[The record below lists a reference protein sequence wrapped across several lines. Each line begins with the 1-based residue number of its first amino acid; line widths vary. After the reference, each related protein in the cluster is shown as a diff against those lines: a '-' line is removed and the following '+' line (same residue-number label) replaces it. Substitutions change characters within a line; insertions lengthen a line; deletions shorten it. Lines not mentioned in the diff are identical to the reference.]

1 MKFIAKSTLAL
12 LKHNLKELKKSKQT
26 KNKLISRNL
35 KWFKFAMAEKE
46 ESKPD
51 LSKLSEENIK
61 NFNNQEE
68 KIDGKKWVSN

>member
-1 MKFIAKSTLAL
+1 
-12 LKHNLKELKKSKQT
+12 
-26 KNKLISRNL
+26 
-35 KWFKFAMAEKE
+35 MAEKE

-68 KIDGKKWVSN
+68 KIDGKKWVCN